1 MDGRVQLIIL
11 TFIGI
16 GFAIASLLDGYFF
29 NDRYPGFGSVA
40 KIREETKKEIN
51 RLRERLSPEI
61 NIKFKNEIKKTNEK
75 KQQIIENVL
84 RKEWT
89 PSVTAL
95 QNIFDSYKRFIADL
109 NGALKHSVEEYRRVN
124 ETYRSSESPE
134 YFQSDLGKKLSEN
147 HSKPEL
153 VFAGYSELYL
163 GKNEIEKKMSIYL
176 DKIEDEGDNYIELI
190 NTYHENEINKKI
202 EDVRNNYKAENV

>member
-1 MDGRVQLIIL
+1 MKKKYNWRIL
-11 TFIGI
+11 VFVFLSFI
-16 GFAIASLLDGYFF
+16 FSNYSLSEVFI
-29 NDRYPGFGSVA
+29 VA
-40 KIREETKKEIN
+40 KINK
-51 RLRERLSPEI
+51 
-61 NIKFKNEIKKTNEK
+61 NIITNVDIKNEEK
-75 KQQIIENVL
+75 YL
-84 RKEWT
+84 M
-89 PSVTAL
+89 AL
-95 QNIFDSYKRFIADL
+95 NPNI
-109 NGALKHSVEEYRRVN
+109 
-124 ETYRSSESPE
+124 
-134 YFQSDLGKKLSEN
+134 KKLSEN